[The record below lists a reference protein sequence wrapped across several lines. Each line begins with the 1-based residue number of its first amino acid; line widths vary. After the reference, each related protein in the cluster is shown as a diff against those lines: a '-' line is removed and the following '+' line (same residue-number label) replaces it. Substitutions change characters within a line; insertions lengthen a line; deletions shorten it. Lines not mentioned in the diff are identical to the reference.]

1 MLLDLAIQTYPDI
14 APKYRQI
21 HRSRDRS
28 VDFTLG
34 VIPVYRQAIR
44 LHCSRHFFLYC
55 AISRSVIITDSDRIL
70 WLAVINLALDDLIAT
85 KDPLKRSAR
94 AWFLSID

>member
-14 APKYRQI
+14 APNIARYIARAMVRRFHPRRHPGI
-21 HRSRDRS
+21 PSS
-28 VDFTLG
+28 YTFTLFS
-34 VIPVYRQAIR
+34 P
-44 LHCSRHFFLYC
+44 FFSLR